1 MWQWF
6 DHPRFSLPVIRR
18 RLGEELLDLLLM
30 TVELMATRGRSFMW
44 SRCFPSAMA
53 YDGARRRL
61 CHAGLVAYRRS
72 AGKDPVLRLTDKG
85 ERATDDIFRPERWWR
100 RRWSGVWYL
109 MVYDIPETQRS
120 YRNVLRQFLRQ
131 LRIGRLQGSVWI
143 TPRDIRPE
151 YDDLVK
157 AAGIK
162 SYAYL
167 FEARTV
173 LGLPTDQVVRSAW
186 PTDLL
191 EQCQQWYCENAQ
203 RNLDALRLKQ
213 LPQKSLWVFVRETN
227 RAFRA
232 VMALDPLLP
241 KALWPDGYRGAE
253 VVTWHRRLLGELARQ
268 IE

>member
-1 MWQWF
+1 MWHWF
-6 DHPRFSLPVIRR
+6 DHPGFSLPVVRR
-18 RLGEELLDLLLM
+18 RLGEELLDLVQMTAKLL
-30 TVELMATRGRSFMW
+30 ATQGRSFMW
-44 SRCFPSAMA
+44 NRSFPSTLA

-61 CHAGLVAYRRS
+61 YKAGLVAYRRG
-72 AGKDPVLRLTDKG
+72 AGKEPVLRLTAKG
-85 ERATDDIFRPERWWR
+85 ERATDDIFRPERWWQ
-100 RRWSGVWYL
+100 RRWPGIWYL

-120 YRNVLRQFLRQ
+120 YRNVLRHFLRR

-173 LGLPTDQVVRSAW
+173 LGLPTEQVVRSAW

-191 EQCQQWYCENAQ
+191 EQCQQWYCENAR
-203 RNLDALRLKQ
+203 RNWDALRLKQ
-213 LPQKSLWVFVRETN
+213 LPQKSLWACARETN

-253 VVTWHRRLLGELARQ
+253 VIAWHRRLLGELAGQ
-268 IE
+268 LE

>member
-6 DHPRFSLPVIRR
+6 NHPGFSLPVVRR
-18 RLGEELLDLLLM
+18 RLGEELMDLLLM
-30 TVELMATRGRSFMW
+30 TGELLVTQGRSFMW
-44 SRCFPSAMA
+44 CRCFPSNMA
-53 YDGARRRL
+53 YEGARWRL
-61 CHAGLVAYRRS
+61 CRAGLATYRRG
-72 AGKDPVLRLTDKG
+72 AGKEPVLRLTAKG
-85 ERATDDIFRPERWWR
+85 ERTADDMFHPERWWR
-100 RRWSGVWYL
+100 QRWPGIWYL
-109 MVYDIPETQRS
+109 MVYDIPETQRG
-120 YRNVLRQFLRQ
+120 YRNVLRQFLHR

-157 AAGIK
+157 AAGIG

-167 FEARTV
+167 FEVRTV
-173 LGLPTDQVVRSAW
+173 LGLPAEQVVRSAW

-203 RNLDALRLKQ
+203 RNWDALRLKK
-213 LPQKSLWVFVRETN
+213 LPQKSLWVCARETN

-253 VVTWHRRLLGELARQ
+253 VIAWQRRLMGELARQ
-268 IE
+268 LE